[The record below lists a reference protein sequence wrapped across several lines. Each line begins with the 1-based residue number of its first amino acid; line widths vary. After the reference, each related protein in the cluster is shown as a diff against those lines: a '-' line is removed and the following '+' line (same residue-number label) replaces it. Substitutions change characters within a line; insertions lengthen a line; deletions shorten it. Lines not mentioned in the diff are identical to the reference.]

1 MGCKTEFISI
11 VMKTI
16 YKTDVVLF
24 GGGVAGL
31 WLLNH
36 LKQVGYSAILLENE
50 SVGGIQTIHSQG
62 VIHSGFK
69 YQNNPIIVAQ
79 LKQMRQAWID
89 ALQGSGIVQ
98 LTKTKIFAQKQHYWT
113 QNKTVNTDFYDDLVG
128 DDFKKLSKTDFPTVL
143 KHPNYTGQVF
153 EAAEMVLD
161 MPSLINNLY
170 ENVADCIFK
179 IKDKPVFYFNENGS
193 MNAIRLE
200 KDTIIEAQFF
210 IFCAGAGNESL
221 MNDLKINSLSFQSFQ
236 KMQKRPL
243 HQVLIQK
250 PDLPSFYGVCV
261 SPEQGAF
268 TPVIITTHYNNKK
281 QKVWYLGGDIATK
294 GVERSEKEQISFAQ
308 TEMKRLLPHLHWSD
322 ATWTTLR
329 VDRAEPLQAAA
340 SLPTDVCVDVCMNA
354 IQVFPV
360 KFALMP
366 EVADKVL
373 TIFKSLKIKAIAQP
387 TLPKLDKPTLLK
399 PIWFESCKRI

>member
-1 MGCKTEFISI
+1 
-11 VMKTI
+11 
-16 YKTDVVLF
+16 
-24 GGGVAGL
+24 
-31 WLLNH
+31 
-36 LKQVGYSAILLENE
+36 
-50 SVGGIQTIHSQG
+50 
-62 VIHSGFK
+62 
-69 YQNNPIIVAQ
+69 
-79 LKQMRQAWID
+79 
-89 ALQGSGIVQ
+89 
-98 LTKTKIFAQKQHYWT
+98 
-113 QNKTVNTDFYDDLVG
+113 
-128 DDFKKLSKTDFPTVL
+128 
-143 KHPNYTGQVF
+143 
-153 EAAEMVLD
+153 
-161 MPSLINNLY
+161 
-170 ENVADCIFK
+170 
-179 IKDKPVFYFNENGS
+179 
-193 MNAIRLE
+193 
-200 KDTIIEAQFF
+200 
-210 IFCAGAGNESL
+210 L

-236 KMQKRPL
+236 QMQKRPL

-294 GVERSEKEQISFAQ
+294 GVERSEKEQIRFAQ
-308 TEMKRLLPHLHWSD
+308 TEMKRLLPHFHWSD
-322 ATWTTLR
+322 ATWTTFR

-373 TIFKSLKIKAIAQP
+373 SIFKSLKIKAIHQP
-387 TLPKLDKPTLLK
+387 HLPKLDKPTLLK